1 VAMRAVACAQPPVSS
16 ESAVRDEP
24 NLRAEW
30 LQVLHDNDIDLVLM
44 GHDHTYA
51 RGYVNTDATETEGIT
66 TGPVYIVSNSGA
78 KHYDLETDERNV
90 WTNNGATQVLRGAG
104 VTTYPVIDVS
114 EGQLV
119 YRSYL
124 AEKTADATTDLPV
137 GAVYDEFT
145 VSQNDAGE
153 KWVTEAGSDRP
164 AEPEVPAE
172 VAPSATSVVAVREP
186 DAP

>member
-51 RGYVNTDATETEGIT
+51 RGYVNTDATETPGIT
-66 TGPVYIVSNSGA
+66 TGPVYVVSNSGA
-78 KHYDLETDERNV
+78 KHYDLESDEKNV

-104 VTTYPVIDVS
+104 DRKSTRLNSSHVKISYAVFCLKKKKKTNI
-114 EGQLV
+114 
-119 YRSYL
+119 YRL
-124 AEKTADATTDLPV
+124 ATT
-137 GAVYDEFT
+137 
-145 VSQNDAGE
+145 
-153 KWVTEAGSDRP
+153 
-164 AEPEVPAE
+164 
-172 VAPSATSVVAVREP
+172 
-186 DAP
+186 